1 MRDLNHVLWIGGGT
15 GAGKSSV
22 AMALAERYGLA
33 RYDYDWHDARD
44 HTERTRRDRHP
55 HRAAFLAMSLDER
68 WVLGTPR
75 EMADNAVGSF
85 GDRFEMVIEDL
96 LAMPRDRAIVA
107 DGFGFLPELVA
118 PVIASTHQAIWLLP
132 TAAFRDFALTRRGWT
147 TIEGTSDPGRARA
160 NRLARDDLLTEH
172 LRQKAATLGLAT
184 IDVDGSR
191 ALAEVID
198 EVERHFAKLLP
209 RRADAAS

>member
-1 MRDLNHVLWIGGGT
+1 MRERLGHVMWIGGGT

-22 AMALAERYGLA
+22 ALALAERYGLA
-33 RYDYDWHDARD
+33 RYDYDWHDSRD
-44 HTERTRRDRHP
+44 HTERTRLDLHP

-68 WVLGTPR
+68 WVLRTPR

-85 GDRFEMVIEDL
+85 RDRFEMVIEDM

-107 DGFGFLPELVA
+107 NGFGFLPELVA
-118 PVIASTHQAIWLLP
+118 PVIASGRQAIWLLP
-132 TAAFRDFALTRRGWT
+132 TATFRDFALTRRGWT
-147 TIEGTSDPGRARA
+147 TIEGTSDPDRARA

-172 LRQKAATLGLAT
+172 VRQKAAQLGLAT
-184 IDVDGSR
+184 INVDGSR

-198 EVERHFAKLLP
+198 EVERHFSPLLSM
-209 RRADAAS
+209 RA

>member
-1 MRDLNHVLWIGGGT
+1 MRERLDHVFWIGGGT

-22 AMALAERYGLA
+22 AMALADRYGLA

-44 HTERTRRDRHP
+44 HTERTRLDRHP

-68 WVLGTPR
+68 WVVHTPR

-85 GDRFEMVIEDL
+85 EDRFEMVIEDL
-96 LAMPRDRAIVA
+96 LAMPRDRPIVA

-118 PVIASTHQAIWLLP
+118 PMIASTRQAIWLLP
-132 TAAFRDFALTRRGWT
+132 SARFRDFALTRRGWT
-147 TIEGTSDPGRARA
+147 TIEGTSDAERARA

-172 LRQKAATLGLAT
+172 VRQKAAELGFAT
-184 IDVDGSR
+184 IYVDGSR
-191 ALAEVID
+191 ALPEVID
-198 EVERHFAKLLP
+198 EVERHFSPLLTM
-209 RRADAAS
+209 RA